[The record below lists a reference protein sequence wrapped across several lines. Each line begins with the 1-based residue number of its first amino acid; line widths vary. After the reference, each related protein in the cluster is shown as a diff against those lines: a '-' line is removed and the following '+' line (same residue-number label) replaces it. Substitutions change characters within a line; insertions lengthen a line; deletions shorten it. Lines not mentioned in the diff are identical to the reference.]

1 MAATVALQ
9 PSSNINI
16 LTFYPKIIIYHRI
29 SAEKCIEM
37 KRLIVRALMLQKS
50 KNIIFQKPFILPLCS
65 STQHFFIGF
74 FFLLKFL
81 SYEFPIY
88 YYIVEEYTLIQA
100 IIIKRLRL
108 ISPNCDCLCL
118 RLALCHRMIYTHG

>member
-50 KNIIFQKPFILPLCS
+50 KNIIFQKPILPSCS
-65 STQHFFIGF
+65 STQHFLNGF
-74 FFLLKFL
+74 FILMFL

-88 YYIVEEYTLIQA
+88 YYIVEEYKPLQLKGCEA
-100 IIIKRLRL
+100 YF
-108 ISPNCDCLCL
+108 S
-118 RLALCHRMIYTHG
+118 

>member
-65 STQHFFIGF
+65 STQNFFIGF
-74 FFLLKFL
+74 FILMFL
-81 SYEFPIY
+81 SYELPIY
-88 YYIVEEYTLIQA
+88 YYIVEEYKPLQLKGCEA
-100 IIIKRLRL
+100 YF
-108 ISPNCDCLCL
+108 S
-118 RLALCHRMIYTHG
+118 

>member
-50 KNIIFQKPFILPLCS
+50 KNIIFQKPILPSCS
-65 STQHFFIGF
+65 STQHFFNGNAN
-74 FFLLKFL
+74 
-81 SYEFPIY
+81 
-88 YYIVEEYTLIQA
+88 IVMYHVIDGTYNY
-100 IIIKRLRL
+100 KK
-108 ISPNCDCLCL
+108 
-118 RLALCHRMIYTHG
+118 